1 MSCPKKSKTK
11 SRFDENI
18 YSISASSLSLFFF
31 IVLFFLSFL
40 FEVLAWQLI
49 STSGNQVIAVVMVGS
64 IKFIMFD
71 VRHSCRGK

>member
-1 MSCPKKSKTK
+1 MKI
-11 SRFDENI
+11 FI
-18 YSISASSLSLFFF
+18 AFSASSLSLFFF

-49 STSGNQVIAVVMVGS
+49 STSGYQVIAVVVIGS
-64 IKFIMFD
+64 IIKFIMFD